1 MSDFGRFF
9 VLSMTTTT
17 LFSEAQKELILD
29 AITQAEKH
37 TSGEIRVHLEG
48 KCKVDPVQRA
58 FRVFKKLGMEK
69 TKLRNGVLFYVAVA
83 DKKLAIIGDKGIH
96 ELVPEN
102 FWQTVK
108 DHMVNDFKQE
118 NFTDG
123 LVKGILEAGQQL
135 KVHFPYSKDDV
146 NELTNDISFE

>member
-1 MSDFGRFF
+1 
-9 VLSMTTTT
+9 MTIT

-69 TKLRNGVLFYVAVA
+69 TNLRNGVLFYVAVS

-102 FWQTVK
+102 FWLSIKNQ
-108 DHMVNDFKQE
+108 MVIDFQQE

-123 LVKGILEAGQQL
+123 LVKGILAAGQQL
-135 KVHFPYSKDDV
+135 KFHFPYANDDV

>member
-1 MSDFGRFF
+1 VSDFGRFF
-9 VLSMTTTT
+9 ILSMTIK
-17 LFSEAQKELILD
+17 LFSEAQKEVILD

-58 FRVFKKLGMEK
+58 FRVFNKLGMEK

-102 FWQTVK
+102 FWHSIKEEMVK
-108 DHMVNDFKQE
+108 DFKHE
-118 NFTDG
+118 NFTEG

-135 KVHFPYSKDDV
+135 KVHFPYANDDV